1 MQVHNIMYILVNKF
15 SAVIESSYN
24 VLIGIKK
31 VNYFIFSWRE
41 VQSMIKYHG
50 DILLQYNIIAKVVIA
65 DFTLCLVQWN
75 LEYIIIVGSGRSL
88 DQGPATAPESQAR
101 PEQSKDIIIIIAGQ

>member
-1 MQVHNIMYILVNKF
+1 
-15 SAVIESSYN
+15 
-24 VLIGIKK
+24 
-31 VNYFIFSWRE
+31 
-41 VQSMIKYHG
+41 MIKYHG
-50 DILLQYNIIAKVVIA
+50 DILLQYNIIAKAVIT
-65 DFTLCLVQWN
+65 DYRCLVQWN

>member
-31 VNYFIFSWRE
+31 SIISYFLGG
-41 VQSMIKYHG
+41 KY
-50 DILLQYNIIAKVVIA
+50 
-65 DFTLCLVQWN
+65 
-75 LEYIIIVGSGRSL
+75 S
-88 DQGPATAPESQAR
+88 P
-101 PEQSKDIIIIIAGQ
+101 